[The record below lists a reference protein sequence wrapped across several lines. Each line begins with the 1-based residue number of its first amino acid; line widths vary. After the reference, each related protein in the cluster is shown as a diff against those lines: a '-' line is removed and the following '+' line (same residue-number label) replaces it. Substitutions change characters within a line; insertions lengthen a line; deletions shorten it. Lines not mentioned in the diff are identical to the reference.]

1 MEVTLLDGEGWQSRI
16 VPARMHR
23 SHPPFLLAP
32 GYFQLYEATVAQ
44 CANGR

>member
-1 MEVTLLDGEGWQSRI
+1 MLHRPRMEQ
-16 VPARMHR
+16 HR